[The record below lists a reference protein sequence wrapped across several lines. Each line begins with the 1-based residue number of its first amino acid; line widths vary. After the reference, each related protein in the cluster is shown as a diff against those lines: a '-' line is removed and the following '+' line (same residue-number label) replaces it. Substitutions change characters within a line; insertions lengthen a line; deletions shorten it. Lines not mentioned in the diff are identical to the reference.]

1 MKNKILILAFSTLL
15 ITSCNKKVDD
25 TKIETTTAETEIKT
39 DSTIAVGDNSQNSLD
54 WNGTYKGTIPC
65 ADCEGIA
72 MEITLNKDLTFT
84 SKSVYLGKEKNEF
97 NENGAFSWNKEGSGI
112 TTISQNKTTAMY
124 KVGENKL
131 IRLNSEGKE
140 NSDSKMAD
148 MYVLN
153 KEISN

>member
-1 MKNKILILAFSTLL
+1 MKNKILTLAFSIFL
-15 ITSCNKKVDD
+15 IASCNKKSDD
-25 TKIETTTAETEIKT
+25 SKIETTTVTEIKT
-39 DSTIAVGDNSQNSLD
+39 DSTIAIGDNSQSSID

-72 MEITLNKDLTFT
+72 MEIKLNKDLTFT
-84 SKSVYLGKEKNEF
+84 SKSVYLGKERNEF
-97 NENGAFSWNKEGSGI
+97 NENGTFSWNKEG
-112 TTISQNKTTAMY
+112 TTISTATQDKTTAMY

-131 IRLNSEGKE
+131 ILLNSEGKE

-153 KEISN
+153 KE

>member
-72 MEITLNKDLTFT
+72 MEIKLNKDLTFT

-112 TTISQNKTTAMY
+112 TTISQNKTTTMY

-131 IRLNSEGKE
+131 IILNSEGKE

-148 MYVLN
+148 MYILN

>member
-1 MKNKILILAFSTLL
+1 MKNKILIVAFSALL
-15 ITSCNKKVDD
+15 ITSCNKKSEDN
-25 TKIETTTAETEIKT
+25 KIENTITETEIKT
-39 DSTIAVGDNSQNSLD
+39 DSITAVGDNSQNSLD
-54 WNGTYKGTIPC
+54 WNGTYKGIIPC

-97 NENGAFSWNKEGSGI
+97 NENGTFSWNKEGSGI

-131 IRLNSEGKE
+131 ILLNSEGKE
-140 NSDSKMAD
+140 NSNSKMEA
-148 MYVLN
+148 MYVLI
-153 KEISN
+153 KELVN

>member
-1 MKNKILILAFSTLL
+1 MKNKILILAFSVLL
-15 ITSCNKKVDD
+15 ITSCNKKSDD
-25 TKIETTTAETEIKT
+25 TKIETTGTEIEIKT

-72 MEITLNKDLTFT
+72 MEITLNKDLTYT

-97 NENGAFSWNKEGSGI
+97 KEKGTFSWNKEGSGI
-112 TTISQNKTTAMY
+112 TTVSENKTPSMY

-131 IRLNSEGKE
+131 ILLNSEGKE

-153 KEISN
+153 KEVTN

>member
-1 MKNKILILAFSTLL
+1 MKNKFLTLAFSALL
-15 ITSCNKKVDD
+15 IASCNKKSDD
-25 TKIETTTAETEIKT
+25 PKIKTTTVTETKT
-39 DSTIAVGDNSQNSLD
+39 DSTIAIGDNSQNSLD

-97 NENGAFSWNKEGSGI
+97 NENGIFSWNKEGSGI
-112 TTISQNKTTAMY
+112 TTVSENKTTAMY

-131 IRLNSEGKE
+131 ILLNSEGKE

-153 KEISN
+153 KE

>member
-1 MKNKILILAFSTLL
+1 MKNKILTLAFSVFL
-15 ITSCNKKVDD
+15 IASCNKKSDD
-25 TKIETTTAETEIKT
+25 TKVETTTVTETKT

-72 MEITLNKDLTFT
+72 MEIKLNKDLTFT

-97 NENGAFSWNKEGSGI
+97 NENGTFSWNKEGSGI
-112 TTISQNKTTAMY
+112 TTVSENKTTAMY

-131 IRLNSEGKE
+131 ILLNSEGKE
-140 NSDSKMAD
+140 NSDSKLAD

-153 KEISN
+153 KE

>member
-1 MKNKILILAFSTLL
+1 MKIKILTLVISTILIA
-15 ITSCNKKVDD
+15 SCNKKSDE
-25 TKIETTTAETEIKT
+25 TKIETTATETEIKT

-72 MEITLNKDLTFT
+72 MEITLNKDLTYT
-84 SKSVYLGKEKNEF
+84 SKSVYLGKGKNEF
-97 NENGAFSWNKEGSGI
+97 KENGTFSWNKEGSGI
-112 TTISQNKTTAMY
+112 TTVSENKTTSMY

-131 IRLNSEGKE
+131 ILLNSEGKE
-140 NSDSKMAD
+140 NSDSKMAN

-153 KEISN
+153 KEVTN

>member
-1 MKNKILILAFSTLL
+1 MKNKILTLALIALL
-15 ITSCNKKVDD
+15 ISSCNKKSDD
-25 TKIETTTAETEIKT
+25 TKIETTTVTETKT
-39 DSTIAVGDNSQNSLD
+39 DSIIAVGDNSQNSLD
-54 WNGTYKGTIPC
+54 WYGTYKGTIPC

-97 NENGAFSWNKEGSGI
+97 NENGTFSWNKEGNTI
-112 TTISQNKTTAMY
+112 TTATQDKTTAMY

-131 IRLNSEGKE
+131 ILLNSEGKE
-140 NSDSKMAD
+140 NSDSPLAD

-153 KEISN
+153 KE

>member
-1 MKNKILILAFSTLL
+1 MKNKILILAFNMLL
-15 ITSCNKKVDD
+15 ITSCNKKSDD
-25 TKIETTTAETEIKT
+25 TKIETTTTEIEIKT
-39 DSTIAVGDNSQNSLD
+39 DSTIAVSDNSQNSLD

-72 MEITLNKDLTFT
+72 MEIKLNKDLTYT

-97 NENGAFSWNKEGSGI
+97 KENGTFSWNKEGSGI
-112 TTISQNKTTAMY
+112 TTVSENKTTSMY

-131 IRLNSEGKE
+131 IILNSEGKE

-153 KEISN
+153 KEVTN